1 MYEDNKQMITLLKS
15 SNGMVYDEIHTVYI
29 GLQVM
34 DPFILKL
41 HPITAFVKT
50 YANLK
55 KND

>member
-15 SNGMVYDEIHTVYI
+15 SNGMVYDEVHTVYI

-50 YANLK
+50 YANFK